1 MRRELNPDFEEELD
15 RVFRGGSWFFTADGA
30 RAAYRGWNYPGVRN
44 DYLGFRLAYDSTKG
58 EQHEKEE

>member
-15 RVFRGGSWFFTADGA
+15 RVYRGG
-30 RAAYRGWNYPGVRN
+30 GWNSSARYARVANRLRLDPAFRY
-44 DYLGFRLAYDSTKG
+44 DFLGFRLAYDSTKG